1 MGRLDSWLN
10 CFVPFPAPVQ
20 IQQGI
25 CCLLVQLRSL
35 GQHSNTFLCALCLPT
50 SQTKNCNSELTQWG
64 DLKII
69 GLKPVN
75 YGFLGSPAYVG
86 ASRAHFQPVPCNCQ
100 KLPKSRE
107 GFPGR
112 SSHISRTSGAQAL
125 RKLLNV
131 LRYLEQGRSGNCVSP
146 VCHTNWNISFL

>member
-10 CFVPFPAPVQ
+10 CFVPLPAPVQ
-20 IQQGI
+20 VQQGI
-25 CCLLVQLRSL
+25 CCLLVQLRSV

-75 YGFLGSPAYVG
+75 DGFLGSPAYVG

-100 KLPKSRE
+100 KSPKSRE
-107 GFPGR
+107 GKKFPRFQDFRCPGFEKAAKCSEILGER
-112 SSHISRTSGAQAL
+112 KIWQL
-125 RKLLNV
+125 R
-131 LRYLEQGRSGNCVSP
+131 
-146 VCHTNWNISFL
+146 